1 MLIPISS
8 RPIAYTTYQVPN
20 TICLLPTTYLV
31 PTYKIGT
38 YLLQRL
44 DSSLICIHLL
54 SNNLH
59 IHILLHSTYSTVSTH
74 TSKYLKWL
82 HDAIHYLAFVVA
94 LHVYIHLFWP
104 WIMVHTNDLSFRL
117 LVMIFGYLKTLV
129 FGFYELNQILIENL
143 SSIFL
148 KTSSKTCIPFVF
160 RVCCVWRHH

>member
-20 TICLLPTTYLV
+20 TICLI

-38 YLLQRL
+38 YVVLPTKIGLFFSHMYSSALQQ
-44 DSSLICIHLL
+44 SAY
-54 SNNLH
+54 
-59 IHILLHSTYSTVSTH
+59 ILLHSTYSTVSTH

-104 WIMVHTNDLSFRL
+104 
-117 LVMIFGYLKTLV
+117 
-129 FGFYELNQILIENL
+129 
-143 SSIFL
+143 
-148 KTSSKTCIPFVF
+148 
-160 RVCCVWRHH
+160 